1 MEQGGKR
8 PFPQPPA
15 PRSAEFHEKY
25 AVISSLLNG
34 LQRDTMALALQ
45 TAATLLMLFA
55 ALAIL
60 FPNLTFRDATQMAA
74 RDGDRGSMAQP
85 VVDHF

>member
-1 MEQGGKR
+1 
-8 PFPQPPA
+8 
-15 PRSAEFHEKY
+15 
-25 AVISSLLNG
+25 VISSLLNG

-74 RDGDRGSMAQP
+74 RDSDRGSMAQP